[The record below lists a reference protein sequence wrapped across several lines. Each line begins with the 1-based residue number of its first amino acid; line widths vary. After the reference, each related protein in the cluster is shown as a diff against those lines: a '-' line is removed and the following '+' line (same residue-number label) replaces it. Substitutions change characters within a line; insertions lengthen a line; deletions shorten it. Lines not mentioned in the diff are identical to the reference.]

1 MTDGAGLSIAT
12 VGAAG
17 RAIAWIQGVGAR
29 LFANKGFDPFIFIS
43 VKFGLVQLI
52 SICLSTF
59 RPQGTLSVD
68 YGIPEY
74 PCGHEQ

>member
-29 LFANKGFDPFIFIS
+29 IFVNKGFDPFILMS
-43 VKFGLVQLI
+43 VKFGLAQLI
-52 SICLSTF
+52 SIFLSTF
-59 RPQGTLSVD
+59 RPQGTPSVV

-74 PCGHEQ
+74 PCGHEK

>member
-29 LFANKGFDPFIFIS
+29 IFVNKGFDPFNLMS
-43 VKFGLVQLI
+43 VKFG
-52 SICLSTF
+52 
-59 RPQGTLSVD
+59 
-68 YGIPEY
+68 
-74 PCGHEQ
+74 